1 MGVRTGACHRRN
13 RRCAW
18 FKISA
23 RRKKPPL
30 HQVVE
35 QQRFTLPEI
44 GEVWTERWHAPDGVR
59 VERVELEVRGQYVEV
74 SGASSNYL
82 CQSGEDVHVF
92 WHGAVAPAHWR
103 VHWRDGNGQRAY
115 SDWTMTPPTVAAIA
129 FTPEW
134 LPDGVVLPARV
145 PSSMVNFTW
154 TLQNGREDSRGAQD
168 QRPDAS
174 TSSVCVQTL
183 RRPVTVEKPQI
194 NGIGV
199 RLWRFDT
206 QQMLYTLFRRPG

>member
-1 MGVRTGACHRRN
+1 
-13 RRCAW
+13 
-18 FKISA
+18 
-23 RRKKPPL
+23 
-30 HQVVE
+30 
-35 QQRFTLPEI
+35 
-44 GEVWTERWHAPDGVR
+44 
-59 VERVELEVRGQYVEV
+59 
-74 SGASSNYL
+74 
-82 CQSGEDVHVF
+82 
-92 WHGAVAPAHWR
+92 
-103 VHWRDGNGQRAY
+103 
-115 SDWTMTPPTVAAIA
+115 MTPPTVAAIA